1 MSKIELQGLT
11 KPEALAA
18 LFNAAKPQ
26 GLGKLQYNPS
36 HRMDSVEA
44 GIVLTQGMYVDYLEG
59 RVIKTDF
66 GKYPDAIDT
75 ALYDRDNG
83 KDAGGIAIW
92 RAAGRK
98 NLGDFRGDLNLPPE
112 IGGCTCQRV
121 ERPDVHYEYHGFMGG
136 VLYVYREPDIYR
148 ACTMCRL
155 MYINRDMG
163 KQSEI
168 RIPVEYIVREVDGFQ
183 YFVRRLVSEFVDSL
197 FKENDNDRCKHT

>member
-26 GLGKLQYNPS
+26 GLGKLQYDPR

-75 ALYDRDNG
+75 TLYDRDNG
-83 KDAGGIAIW
+83 KDAGKTAIW

-98 NLGDFRGDLNLPPE
+98 NPGDFRGGLNLPPE

-136 VLYVYREPDIYR
+136 VLYVYLESNIYMN
-148 ACTMCRL
+148 CTMCRL
-155 MYINRDMG
+155 MYINSDMG
-163 KQSEI
+163 RQSEI
-168 RIPVEYIVREVDGFQ
+168 RIPVEYIVREENAFQ
-183 YFVRRLVSEFVDSL
+183 YFVCRIVSEFADSL
-197 FKENDNDRCKHT
+197 FKEIYSSTE

>member
-26 GLGKLQYNPS
+26 GLGKLQYDPS

-75 ALYDRDNG
+75 TLYDRDNG
-83 KDAGGIAIW
+83 KDAGGMAIW
-92 RAAGRK
+92 CAQEKKAG
-98 NLGDFRGDLNLPPE
+98 GYIADIGLPPE
-112 IGGCTCQRV
+112 IGGCKCQRI
-121 ERPDVHYEYHGFMGG
+121 ERPYVHYEYHGFMGG

-148 ACTMCRL
+148 DCTMCRL

-163 KQSEI
+163 RKSEI
-168 RIPVEYIVREVDGFQ
+168 RIPVEYIVREENGFQ
-183 YFVRRLVSEFVDSL
+183 YFVRRLVSEFTDSL
-197 FKENDNDRCKHT
+197 FKENDND

>member
-18 LFNAAKPQ
+18 LFNAAQPQ
-26 GLGKLQYNPS
+26 GLGKLQYDPS

-44 GIVLTQGMYVDYLEG
+44 GIVLTQGDYVDYLEG

-75 ALYDRDNG
+75 TLYDRDNG
-83 KDAGGIAIW
+83 KDAGGMAIW

-98 NLGDFRGDLNLPPE
+98 NLGVNLPPE
-112 IGGCTCQRV
+112 IGGCKCQRV
-121 ERPDVHYEYHGFMGG
+121 DRPDVHYEYHNFMGG

-148 ACTMCRL
+148 NCTMCRL

-163 KQSEI
+163 RQSEI
-168 RIPVEYIVREVDGFQ
+168 RVPVEYFIREKDGFQ
-183 YFVRRLVSEFVDSL
+183 YFVCRLVSEFADSL

>member
-26 GLGKLQYNPS
+26 GLGRLEYRPD
-36 HRMDSVEA
+36 HRMDSFEA
-44 GIVLTQGMYVDYLEG
+44 GIVLAVNGDDVDYLEG

-66 GKYPDAIDT
+66 GKYPDVIDT
-75 ALYDRDNG
+75 TLYDRDNG
-83 KDAGGIAIW
+83 KDAGLKAIW
-92 RAAGRK
+92 CAQDKKAG
-98 NLGDFRGDLNLPPE
+98 GYIADIGLPPE
-112 IGGCTCQRV
+112 IGGCKCQCI
-121 ERPDVHYEYHGFMGG
+121 ERPAVHYEYHGFMGG

-148 ACTMCRL
+148 NCTMCRL

-168 RIPVEYIVREVDGFQ
+168 RIPVEYIAREEDGFQ

>member
-26 GLGKLQYNPS
+26 GLGKLQYDPS

-44 GIVLTQGMYVDYLEG
+44 GIVLTQGMYIDYLEG

-66 GKYPDAIDT
+66 GKYSDAIDT
-75 ALYDRDNG
+75 TLYDRDNG
-83 KDAGGIAIW
+83 KDAGLKAIW
-92 RAAGRK
+92 CAQEKKAG
-98 NLGDFRGDLNLPPE
+98 GYIADIGLPTE
-112 IGGCTCQRV
+112 IGGCTRQRV
-121 ERPDVHYEYHGFMGG
+121 ERPYVHYEYHGFMGG

-148 ACTMCRL
+148 NCTMCRL

-168 RIPVEYIVREVDGFQ
+168 RIPVEYIAREEDGFK
-183 YFVRRLVSEFVDSL
+183 YFVCKLVSEFADSL
-197 FKENDNDRCKHT
+197 FKEEQ

>member
-26 GLGKLQYNPS
+26 GLGKLQYDPS
-36 HRMDSVEA
+36 HRMDSFEA
-44 GIVLTQGMYVDYLEG
+44 GIVLAVNGDDVDYLEG

-75 ALYDRDNG
+75 TLYDRDNG
-83 KDAGGIAIW
+83 KDAGLKAIW
-92 RAAGRK
+92 CAQDKKAGGYIA
-98 NLGDFRGDLNLPPE
+98 NIGLPTE
-112 IGGCTCQRV
+112 IGGCMCQCV

-148 ACTMCRL
+148 NCTMCRL

-168 RIPVEYIVREVDGFQ
+168 RIPVEYIAREEDGFQ

>member
-26 GLGKLQYNPS
+26 GLGKLQYDPS

-66 GKYPDAIDT
+66 GKYPDSIDT
-75 ALYDRDNG
+75 TLYDRDNG
-83 KDAGGIAIW
+83 KDAGGMAIW

-98 NLGDFRGDLNLPPE
+98 ILGDFRGDLKLPPE

-121 ERPDVHYEYHGFMGG
+121 EQPYVHYEYHGFMGG
-136 VLYVYREPDIYR
+136 VLAVYRESDIYR
-148 ACTMCRL
+148 DCTMCRL
-155 MYINRDMG
+155 MYINRDMDRH
-163 KQSEI
+163 SEI
-168 RIPVEYIVREVDGFQ
+168 RVPVEYIVRDENWFQ
-183 YFVRRLVSEFVDSL
+183 YVVPKLVSEFADLL
-197 FKENDNDRCKHT
+197 FKEGQ

>member
-26 GLGKLQYNPS
+26 GLGKLQYDPS

-75 ALYDRDNG
+75 TLYDRDNG
-83 KDAGGIAIW
+83 KDAGLKAIW
-92 RAAGRK
+92 CTQEKKAG
-98 NLGDFRGDLNLPPE
+98 GYIADIGLPPE
-112 IGGCTCQRV
+112 IGGCKCQRI
-121 ERPDVHYEYHGFMGG
+121 ERPYVHYEYHGFMGG

-148 ACTMCRL
+148 NCTMCRL

-168 RIPVEYIVREVDGFQ
+168 RIPVEYFVREENGFQ
-183 YFVRRLVSEFVDSL
+183 YFVRKIVSEFADSL
-197 FKENDNDRCKHT
+197 FKENG